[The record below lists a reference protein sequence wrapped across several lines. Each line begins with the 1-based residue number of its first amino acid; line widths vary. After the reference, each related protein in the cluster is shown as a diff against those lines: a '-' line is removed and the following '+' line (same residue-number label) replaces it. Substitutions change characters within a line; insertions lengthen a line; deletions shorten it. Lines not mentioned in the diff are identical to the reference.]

1 MMKLSIII
9 PAYNE
14 EKRIGSTLE
23 NYVSFFNKNLED
35 YEIIIILNGC
45 VDNTLEIV
53 NKIAKKNKALKVL
66 EFKEKIGKGGAIK
79 QGFKLAKGDLIG
91 FVDADSSTSPE
102 EFLKL
107 YNNISDYD
115 GVIASRWMKGSV
127 ISKKQPFLRI
137 IFGRVFNFIVNVLFG
152 FHYKDTQCGAK
163 LFKKEAVEKII
174 DNIGLTKWA
183 FDIDVLYL
191 MKRNKFRIIE
201 FPTVWG
207 DSPESKLKL
216 GKAAK
221 QMALSVVR
229 LRLYYSP
236 FKFIA
241 KTIDKVLKL

>member
-1 MMKLSIII
+1 MKLSIII

-14 EKRIGSTLE
+14 ETRIGKTLE
-23 NYVSFFNKNLED
+23 NYTSFFNKNIKN
-35 YEIIIILNGC
+35 YEIIVILNGC

-53 NKIAKKNKALKVL
+53 NKIANKNGALKIL

-79 QGFKLAKGDLIG
+79 EGFKLAKGDLIG

-107 YNNISDYD
+107 YNNILDYD
-115 GVIASRWMKGSV
+115 GIIASRWMKGSI

-137 IFGRVFNFIVNVLFG
+137 IFGRVFNFIVNILFG

-174 DNIGLTKWA
+174 GSIGLTKWA

-191 MKRNKFRIIE
+191 MKRNKLRIIE

-216 GKAAK
+216 WKTAK
-221 QMALSVVR
+221 QMALSIIR

-241 KTIDKVLKL
+241 KSIDRILKL

>member
-1 MMKLSIII
+1 MKLSIII

-14 EKRIGSTLE
+14 EARIGKTLE
-23 NYVSFFNKNLED
+23 NYTKFFNKNLKNK
-35 YEIIIILNGC
+35 YEIIVVVNGST
-45 VDNTLEIV
+45 DNTLEV
-53 NKIAKKNKALKVL
+53 VKKYSVKYK

-79 QGFKLAKGDLIG
+79 QGFKIAKGDLIG

-115 GVIASRWMKGSV
+115 GIIASRWMKGSV
-127 ISKKQPFLRI
+127 ISKKQPFFRI
-137 IFGRVFNFIVNVLFG
+137 LFGRVFNLIVRILFG
-152 FHYKDTQCGAK
+152 FKYKDTQCGAK

-183 FDIDVLYL
+183 FDIDILYL
-191 MKRNKFRIIE
+191 MKRNKLRIKE

-207 DSPESKLKL
+207 DNPDSKLKL
-216 GKAAK
+216 GKTTK

-241 KTIDKVLKL
+241 KAIDKILKL

>member
-1 MMKLSIII
+1 MKLSIII

-14 EKRIGSTLE
+14 ETRIAKTLE
-23 NYVSFFNKNLED
+23 NYTSFFNKTLKD
-35 YEIIIILNGC
+35 YEIIVVLNGC
-45 VDNTLEIV
+45 VDNTFEIV
-53 NKIAKKNKALKVL
+53 SKISKKNKTLNVL
-66 EFKEKIGKGGAIK
+66 EFKEKIGKGSAIK
-79 QGFKLAKGDLIG
+79 QGFKIAKGDLIG

-115 GVIASRWMKGSV
+115 GIIASRWMKGSV

-137 IFGRVFNFIVNVLFG
+137 IFGRVFNFIVNILFG

-163 LFKKEAVEKII
+163 LFKKNAVEKII

-201 FPTVWG
+201 FPTTWG

-216 GKAAK
+216 WKTVK

-241 KTIDKVLKL
+241 KAIDRILKL